1 MVSRGIGRFRLACD
15 SFLMKLAALDDNLV
29 YSGRTSGYSPD
40 VPPIEM
46 TAADG
51 GALVDT
57 ALAF

>member
-1 MVSRGIGRFRLACD
+1 M
-15 SFLMKLAALDDNLV
+15 MKLAALDDNLV